1 MEVTDTGLGVSTENQ
16 KRIFEPYYG
25 LRKNISH
32 RGMGLGLSLSKMII
46 DLHGGTMNLE
56 SILGKGSQFS
66 FFLPYKQGKAMKMLI
81 IEDDSAIVEAIKCAF
96 KLGWPGIEII
106 SADWGQDG
114 ITKVE
119 TEAPDVVILDLGLPD
134 INGLDVIKGI
144 RKFSK
149 GPHSCALPPGQRK
162 R

>member
-1 MEVTDTGLGVSTENQ
+1 
-16 KRIFEPYYG
+16 
-25 LRKNISH
+25 
-32 RGMGLGLSLSKMII
+32 
-46 DLHGGTMNLE
+46 
-56 SILGKGSQFS
+56 
-66 FFLPYKQGKAMKMLI
+66 MKMLI

-149 GPHSCALPPGQRK
+149 VPILVLTARTEETVVVQALEFGANDYVSKPNNL
-162 R
+162 